1 MKKIILAAL
10 VLVASGGSAL
20 AVDFASPMNMIDGK
34 TPMRNEDKSIVT
46 LGEVS
51 ENALLATFPDEQSL
65 AGEEK
70 MKRFAL
76 ARKIHE
82 QRKDPVLT
90 AEDIALLKKLIG
102 KAYNALVVGQAYGLL
117 DPASVAK

>member
-1 MKKIILAAL
+1 MKKMILAAAIL
-10 VLVASGGSAL
+10 AASVGSAL

-46 LGEVS
+46 LGDVS
-51 ENALLATFPDEQSL
+51 ENALLASFPDEQSL

-90 AEDIALLKKLIG
+90 AEEVAVAVLESVTRAVIE
-102 KAYNALVVGQAYGLL
+102 NAPAVVVVQFTA
-117 DPASVAK
+117 